1 MKYGGNYYVTTT
13 GTKINP
19 KEDPRAK
26 QIIDATQKDVDKML
40 TYSDDVQTG
49 DLLRFYTP
57 EGFKKVNRKDYS
69 YQKASGLKQLKKA
82 NKDNPTSVKA
92 KHNNQSTLKDYI
104 TDAPELGGKPQT
116 IQEATSSSQDDKNNS
131 SDSSSSSSSN
141 DNQ

>member
-1 MKYGGNYYVTTT
+1 M
-13 GTKINP
+13 
-19 KEDPRAK
+19 
-26 QIIDATQKDVDKML
+26 
-40 TYSDDVQTG
+40 
-49 DLLRFYTP
+49 
-57 EGFKKVNRKDYS
+57 
-69 YQKASGLKQLKKA
+69 KQLKKA